1 MAFKRD
7 AKMKSAKRK
16 LIKRALIIVFLGI
29 ALAVVIQFFIFL
41 ALFQNQKTIEK
52 QLEIVEFPD
61 RDYSLQV
68 FYNEGGTLI
77 PGGIQVR
84 KVFNSG
90 QFEVVE
96 SFLGYKYFYGLN
108 VDVENRIEIV
118 LSRRPKSN
126 FQSPDTFYIS
136 SSDFFNN

>member
-1 MAFKRD
+1 M
-7 AKMKSAKRK
+7 
-16 LIKRALIIVFLGI
+16 IKRALIIVFLGI